1 MLSDSFV
8 LLSIPLSLGISGI
21 IFLLIAV
28 FLWRRFGYKGGVR
41 TMGTLVGFRGNDQ
54 DDELMAKDRILGQG
68 MYPVY
73 DYNAANSKPIFRFRA
88 NGKTVELHSEWSVA
102 DLGRKDIGR
111 ELPVRYF
118 TARDGSACRV
128 ILEGRQYE
136 NQRDAGRKIMF
147 WIFAGIGIL
156 LCVLAGMTAYLFF

>member
-1 MLSDSFV
+1 MNSDFVV

-28 FLWRRFGYKGGVR
+28 FLWHRFSYHGGVQ
-41 TMGTLVGFRGNDQ
+41 TVGILTGFRGNGPDY
-54 DDELMAKDRILGQG
+54 ELAAKDRILGQG

-88 NGKTVELHSEWSVA
+88 NGRTMELSSEWSVA

-111 ELPVRYF
+111 ELRIRYF
-118 TARDGSACRV
+118 TAKDGSACRV
-128 ILEGRQYE
+128 IPEGRQYE
-136 NQRDAGRKIMF
+136 NQRETGRRIMF
-147 WIFAGIGIL
+147 WIFAGMGIL
-156 LCVLAGMTAYLFF
+156 LCILGGVTAFLFF